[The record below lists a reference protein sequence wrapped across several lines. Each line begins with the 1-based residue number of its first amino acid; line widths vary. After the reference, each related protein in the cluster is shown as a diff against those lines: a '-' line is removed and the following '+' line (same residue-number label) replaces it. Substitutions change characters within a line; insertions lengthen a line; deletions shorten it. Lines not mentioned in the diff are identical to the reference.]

1 MEKNYITTKEV
12 ADMLKASV
20 STIYSYASAGKLPTY
35 KVVGRILFN
44 KEEIEEY
51 IESCKVPCKI
61 KIEMQKETTPPPTF
75 KKVSTEQVLAK
86 LDSLK

>member
-1 MEKNYITTKEV
+1 MEKNYIRPKEL
-12 ADMLKASV
+12 ASMLKASP
-20 STIYSYASAGKLPTY
+20 STIYDYARAGKLPTY
-35 KVVGRILFN
+35 KIFGRILFN
-44 KEEIEEY
+44 KEEIEKY

-61 KIEMQKETTPPPTF
+61 KINLTKETPPPTF